1 MSQPP
6 LDEAHLRSW
15 IGRQE
20 RSEHDIGE
28 DFCRR
33 FLATFDD
40 ETAPWTAGA
49 LVPHLIHFCLPQA
62 IVPTSAL
69 DRDGHPT
76 RGGFLP
82 PVPLPRRMWAGGE
95 VHVHGDLHV
104 GERLVRTSTI
114 ADVSVKAGRSGT
126 LCFVTVKHRFTV
138 GVRHVLDDVQ
148 SIVYRDEATR
158 GAQASG
164 PTPGPAPAGSQQRPI
179 DPTSPFLFRYS
190 ALMFNAHRIHYD
202 RDYATGVEGYP
213 GLVVQGPL
221 MATLMFR
228 FATDLRGRRP
238 DQFRYRGESPLFD
251 TEHFLVHASETAAGF
266 DLWTSRAGGPAAMR
280 SQATWLL

>member
-1 MSQPP
+1 MSAPL

-28 DFCRR
+28 DFARR

-40 ETAPWTAGA
+40 EAASWTTGA
-49 LVPHLIHFCLPQA
+49 VAPHLIHFCLPQS

-69 DRDGHPT
+69 DRDGHPE
-76 RGGFLP
+76 RGSFLP

-95 VHVHGDLHV
+95 VHVQGDLHI

-114 ADVSVKAGRSGT
+114 ADVSIKTGRSGS
-126 LCFVTVKHRFTV
+126 LCFVTVRHRSEA
-138 GVRHVLDDVQ
+138 GGRHVLDDIQ
-148 SIVYRDEATR
+148 SIVYRDVPPA
-158 GAQASG
+158 GASG
-164 PTPGPAPAGSQQRPI
+164 SAPAPTPAPDGAHRKPV
-179 DPTSPFLFRYS
+179 DPSTPLLFRYS

-228 FATDLRGRRP
+228 LATDIHGRRP
-238 DQFRYRGESPLFD
+238 DRFAYRGETPLFD
-251 TEHFLVHASETAAGF
+251 TAPFAVHARQDGASLE
-266 DLWTSRAGGPAAMR
+266 LWTARAGGPVAMR
-280 SQATWLL
+280 SSAHWL